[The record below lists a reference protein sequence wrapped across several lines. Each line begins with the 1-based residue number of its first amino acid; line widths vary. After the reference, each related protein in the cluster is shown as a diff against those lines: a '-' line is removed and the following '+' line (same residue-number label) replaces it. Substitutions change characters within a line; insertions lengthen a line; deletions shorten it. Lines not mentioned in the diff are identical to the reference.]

1 MKREPIT
8 INESGNIIIQTSNP
22 SEIWM
27 NEPELISFFNVI
39 APTFRAAVWTVYK
52 KGTLNSGLVE
62 KRIKQKDGC
71 YENFYN
77 VEMIFALAFLLDTYP
92 ADRLRKY
99 LITKAIKGSTGSLV
113 YIIGKNHSYLKC

>member
-8 INESGNIIIQTSNP
+8 INESGNIIIQTINP

-39 APTFRAAVWTVYK
+39 APTFRAAVRTIYK
-52 KGTLNSGLVE
+52 KGILNPGLVE

-77 VEMIFALAFLLDTYP
+77 VEMIFANNTYKRTCTSFYSFCYQIFP
-92 ADRLRKY
+92 QSVCR
-99 LITKAIKGSTGSLV
+99 ISI
-113 YIIGKNHSYLKC
+113 

>member
-39 APTFRAAVWTVYK
+39 APTFRVAVRTVYK
-52 KGTLNSGLVE
+52 KGTLNPGLVE

-113 YIIGKNHSYLKC
+113 YIIGKNYSYLKC

>member
-39 APTFRAAVWTVYK
+39 APTFRAAVRTVYK
-52 KGTLNSGLVE
+52 KGTYNAFFIFRKGTSGL
-62 KRIKQKDGC
+62 
-71 YENFYN
+71 Y
-77 VEMIFALAFLLDTYP
+77 
-92 ADRLRKY
+92 
-99 LITKAIKGSTGSLV
+99 GS
-113 YIIGKNHSYLKC
+113 Y

>member
-39 APTFRAAVWTVYK
+39 APTFRAAVRTVYK
-52 KGTLNSGLVE
+52 KGTLNPGLVE
-62 KRIKQKDGC
+62 KRIKQKGGC

>member
-1 MKREPIT
+1 MKRELIT

-39 APTFRAAVWTVYK
+39 APTFRAAVRTVYK
-52 KGTLNSGLVE
+52 KGTLNPGLVE

-77 VEMIFALAFLLDTYP
+77 VEMIFAMAFLLDTYP

>member
-39 APTFRAAVWTVYK
+39 APTFRAAVRTVYK
-52 KGTLNSGLVE
+52 KGTLNPGLVE

-113 YIIGKNHSYLKC
+113 YILAKIIPI

>member
-39 APTFRAAVWTVYK
+39 APTFRAAVRTVYK
-52 KGTLNSGLVE
+52 KGTLNPGLVE

-71 YENFYN
+71 YENFNN

>member
-8 INESGNIIIQTSNP
+8 INESGNITLQTINP

-39 APTFRAAVWTVYK
+39 APTFRAAVRTVYK
-52 KGTLNSGLVE
+52 KGTLNPGLVE

-99 LITKAIKGSTGSLV
+99 LITKTVKENAAPFV
-113 YIIGKNHSYLKC
+113 CIIGKNHSYLKC

>member
-1 MKREPIT
+1 MKRELIT
-8 INESGNIIIQTSNP
+8 INESGNIIIQTINP

-39 APTFRAAVWTVYK
+39 APTFRAAVRTIYK
-52 KGTLNSGLVE
+52 KGTLNPGIVE

-77 VEMIFALAFLLDTYP
+77 VEHYCPKKLPHRF
-92 ADRLRKY
+92 
-99 LITKAIKGSTGSLV
+99 S
-113 YIIGKNHSYLKC
+113 

>member
-1 MKREPIT
+1 MKRKPIT
-8 INESGNIIIQTSNP
+8 INESGNIIIQTINP

-27 NEPELISFFNVI
+27 NEPKLISFFNVI
-39 APTFRAAVWTVYK
+39 APTFRAAVRTVYK
-52 KGTLNSGLVE
+52 KGTLNPGLVE

-92 ADRLRKY
+92 ADQLRKY
-99 LITKAIKGSTGSLV
+99 LITKVVKENAAPLV
-113 YIIGKNHSYLKC
+113 CIIGKNHSYLKC